1 MQRPAT
7 ALIVQQPAMAV
18 TVAPS
23 DDSPYVVNRRMLS
36 NKSVLQMALE
46 EKERNKNKVR
56 AEMLAARMAR
66 EERRNNKVALGQAR
80 RAVPLTGP
88 EKYN

>member
-1 MQRPAT
+1 
-7 ALIVQQPAMAV
+7 
-18 TVAPS
+18 
-23 DDSPYVVNRRMLS
+23 
-36 NKSVLQMALE
+36 MALE

-56 AEMLAARMAR
+56 AEMLAARIAR
-66 EERRNNKVALGQAR
+66 EERRNNKVALGQAL